1 MRPDHRSA
9 VASQRRGKMRARL
22 IEAALL
28 VVAAKGLD
36 AAMIDDVAATAGVS
50 RGSFYNHFFTLQELL
65 LAANR
70 ELADELVGFVLAE
83 VADLQDP
90 AEVVA
95 HGTLMFLQLAQAQLQ
110 WPVLMSRLQLQLSRE
125 EGEFLFGQPSIADFA
140 LAHCLWFVKS
150 TPITAPLVDDYP
162 EVAVWLNRVLGFGH
176 GAHSPLSAD
185 EALQIAL
192 AATPAALPATAPVP
206 VQGIEWGQQVSI
218 AATDYGV
225 DPVSGQL
232 LHADNESLILRREDP
247 RAGILHVHFPRVGF
261 RVEAK

>member
-90 AEVVA
+90 TGAYPETTAITETRDRLYVQSLHA
-95 HGTLMFLQLAQAQLQ
+95 HGL
-110 WPVLMSRLQLQLSRE
+110 
-125 EGEFLFGQPSIADFA
+125 G
-140 LAHCLWFVKS
+140 
-150 TPITAPLVDDYP
+150 
-162 EVAVWLNRVLGFGH
+162 WL
-176 GAHSPLSAD
+176 PK
-185 EALQIAL
+185 Q
-192 AATPAALPATAPVP
+192 
-206 VQGIEWGQQVSI
+206 
-218 AATDYGV
+218 
-225 DPVSGQL
+225 
-232 LHADNESLILRREDP
+232 
-247 RAGILHVHFPRVGF
+247 
-261 RVEAK
+261 

>member
-9 VASQRRGKMRARL
+9 VAGQRREKMRARL

-83 VADLQDP
+83 VAKLEDP

-95 HGTLMFLQLAQAQLQ
+95 RGTLMFLQLAQAHPLLARFAAGMGLAGLAGLTQGSVADAVLP
-110 WPVLMSRLQLQLSRE
+110 PVLARGMKAGRFAPMPLPEARDMMAATLLACLARTAR
-125 EGEFLFGQPSIADFA
+125 GETVDFPA
-140 LAHCLWFVKS
+140 
-150 TPITAPLVDDYP
+150 ITAALLR
-162 EVAVWLNRVLGFGH
+162 ALGLP
-176 GAHSPLSAD
+176 AE
-185 EALQIAL
+185 EAARL
-192 AATPAALPATAPVP
+192 AARPVRP
-206 VQGIEWGQQVSI
+206 PEIPP
-218 AATDYGV
+218 D
-225 DPVSGQL
+225 
-232 LHADNESLILRREDP
+232 SLVARTEAVRR
-247 RAGILHVHFPRVGF
+247 AS
-261 RVEAK
+261 